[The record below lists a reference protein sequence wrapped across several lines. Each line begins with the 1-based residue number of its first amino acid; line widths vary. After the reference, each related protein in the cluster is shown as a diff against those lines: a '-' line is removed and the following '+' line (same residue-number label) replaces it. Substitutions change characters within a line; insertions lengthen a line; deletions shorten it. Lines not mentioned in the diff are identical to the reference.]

1 MLSGPGWHPAHPTS
15 HKTETLRGVLRAAS
29 RAQSQQRID
38 ELKSIC
44 PYESVP
50 AMSSPQLEVPSDW
63 YRFAYPP
70 EMAKLPWAQKT
81 GVEVDRLLT
90 MLKPQGSERILD
102 LACGTGRHTLEL
114 RRRGFPVVGVELL
127 ESNVKVAQDA
137 AEEQSLDV
145 EFIQAD
151 LRELELDEEFDIVL
165 SLNDGAIGY
174 FESEAENMRTFEVI
188 SRALR
193 SSGRHLLQI
202 ANVLHAE
209 RHMPTK
215 GWIDGPGALELID
228 HHWNNMTRC
237 LEGTT
242 ATIAVGEVFQGYEP
256 IPFRKR
262 LYSVDELREI
272 YASVG
277 MALTE
282 TFRGNGKAG
291 RPRNTQYEVFIEAT
305 KG

>member
-1 MLSGPGWHPAHPTS
+1 PARARPRGTEARCRSRSSGARARRCARPLIRRTGGTDAEHARRSARTSAHTRDEKDTSTGRCFQGRVGTPAHPAS

-151 LRELELDEEFDIVL
+151 
-165 SLNDGAIGY
+165 
-174 FESEAENMRTFEVI
+174 
-188 SRALR
+188 
-193 SSGRHLLQI
+193 
-202 ANVLHAE
+202 
-209 RHMPTK
+209 
-215 GWIDGPGALELID
+215 
-228 HHWNNMTRC
+228 
-237 LEGTT
+237 
-242 ATIAVGEVFQGYEP
+242 
-256 IPFRKR
+256 
-262 LYSVDELREI
+262 
-272 YASVG
+272 
-277 MALTE
+277 
-282 TFRGNGKAG
+282 
-291 RPRNTQYEVFIEAT
+291 
-305 KG
+305 

>member
-1 MLSGPGWHPAHPTS
+1 MPM
-15 HKTETLRGVLRAAS
+15 
-29 RAQSQQRID
+29 AQLDIST
-38 ELKSIC
+38 
-44 PYESVP
+44 
-50 AMSSPQLEVPSDW
+50 DW

-70 EMAKLPWAQKT
+70 EMDKLPWAQKT
-81 GVEVDRLLT
+81 GSEVDRVIT
-90 MLKPQGSERILD
+90 MLEPQGSERILD

-114 RRRGFPVVGVELL
+114 AGRGFSVVGVELL
-127 ESNVKVAQDA
+127 ASNVAV
-137 AEEQSLDV
+137 AEEAARARGLDV
-145 EFIQAD
+145 EFVQAD
-151 LRELELDEEFDIVL
+151 LRELDFRDEFDIVL

-174 FESEAENMRTFEVI
+174 FETDAENLRTFEVI

-193 SSGRHLLQI
+193 GPGRHLLQI

-209 RHMPTK
+209 KFMPMK
-215 GWIDGPGALELID
+215 GWIEGAEALELVD
-228 HHWNNMTRC
+228 HHWNESTHC
-237 LEGTT
+237 WEGTT
-242 ATIAVGEVFQGYEP
+242 ASIVVGEVFEKLDP

-291 RPRNTQYEVFIEAT
+291 RPRNTQYEVFIEAR
-305 KG
+305 KD